1 MNEIRETR
9 VRIAVKFYINNLK
22 LKQKKFVV
30 RECNKE
36 VLTIANKGKG
46 VSYLHTLDYL
56 KKMPS
61 KNVDDLKSRI
71 LWLTWSLFSV
81 KHIERA
87 KEILELNENF

>member
-1 MNEIRETR
+1 MNEIRDTR

-22 LKQKKFVV
+22 LKHKKFVV

-56 KKMPS
+56 KRCLQKMQM
-61 KNVDDLKSRI
+61 I
-71 LWLTWSLFSV
+71 
-81 KHIERA
+81 
-87 KEILELNENF
+87 